1 MKEIVVMIGQ
11 RGGGQILGVFSD
23 KKLVRNLKSKVKKY
37 HQEGYVVFEKL
48 KVNEPQV
55 KRFGLYFK

>member
-23 KKLVRNLKSKVKKY
+23 KKLVRNLKAKVRKY
-37 HQEGYVVFEKL
+37 HQEGYVIFEKL
-48 KVNEPQV
+48 KVNEPQM